1 MTLAFPCML
10 GLTLLVCGAVAA
22 LPAIVRERIPQQRP
36 LASVQV
42 GASLWVVEA
51 PGPRWYLG
59 GQPIE
64 SVRLAALVRRE
75 GDRAAVHYLPSA
87 ALPIG
92 EMASSLRWLRSLGSG
107 PVLLE
112 LPPPAER

>member
-1 MTLAFPCML
+1 MTQAFPCML
-10 GLTLLVCGAVAA
+10 GFTLLVCGAVAA
-22 LPAIVRERIPQQRP
+22 LPAIVRERIPHQRP
-36 LASVQV
+36 LASIQ
-42 GASLWVVEA
+42 GRDSLWVVEA

-64 SVRLAALVRRE
+64 PVRLAALVRRE
-75 GDRAAVHYLPSA
+75 GDRAAVNYLPSA

-92 EMASSLRWLRSLGSG
+92 EIAGSLRWLRSLGSG